1 MPSAMT
7 YPALG
12 RAGWLCLADPAAYI
26 GGMKTTRAY
35 IAAALAFFC
44 SGFGPCAQE
53 QDIPPLSVYGFT
65 MLSPPTNLFA
75 PGAIVIMQE
84 DEMGRAQLKLLCGP
98 RSNLGSGFLPR
109 VSETMSSTLKMSRSQ
124 KVTLEADAVERFRSR
139 TQVEEVES
147 VSVVFSNARV
157 LQLSEDEVASGVVN
171 RTPACQQAI
180 DTRLANGFTPTYVTS
195 SYIADVEYIVSFKND
210 ASVSKVIKEQ
220 RMGRIAANLGGGHT
234 EITEHAL
241 RALNLGLAVKLD
253 SYLMQLKPDGHFQ
266 PTPQDPKN
274 MYPAPFAE
282 ALPGSDAPLVP
293 PAGGWPNP
301 VIGG

>member
-1 MPSAMT
+1 
-7 YPALG
+7 
-12 RAGWLCLADPAAYI
+12 
-26 GGMKTTRAY
+26 MKTTKSY
-35 IAAALAFFC
+35 LLIAAFGLA
-44 SGFGPCAQE
+44 GFGPCRQE
-53 QDIPPLSVYGFT
+53 VDLPPLSVHGFT

-84 DEMGRAQLKLLCGP
+84 DEVGRAQLKLLCGP
-98 RSNLGSGFLPR
+98 RANLGASFLPR
-109 VSETMSSTLKMSRSQ
+109 VSDTMSSTLRMSRSQ

-157 LQLSEDEVASGVVN
+157 LALSEDEVAYGVAN
-171 RTPACQQAI
+171 RTPACQLAI
-180 DTRLANGFTPTYVTS
+180 DTRLANGYHPTYVTS
-195 SYIADVEYIVSFKND
+195 SYIADVEYIVNFKND
-210 ASVSKVIKEQ
+210 ASISKSVKEQ

-253 SYLMQLKPDGHFQ
+253 SYLMQLRPDGGYTRAFDNFAG
-266 PTPQDPKN
+266 DPAK
-274 MYPAPFAE
+274 PFAE
-282 ALPGSDAPLVP
+282 ALPGSEAPLVP
-293 PAGGWPNP
+293 PEGGWPNP